1 MVNNNHQILETL
13 PVLMQPPDLTSITE
27 DSLTVFVNMT
37 YDQSAKEPEY
47 YQIQYKNV

>member
-13 PVLMQPPDLTSITE
+13 PVLMRPPVLKSITE
-27 DSLTVFVNMT
+27 HSLTVFVNMT
-37 YDQSAKEPEY
+37 YDQSAKIPEY